1 MLEKLLLEIFR
12 RLGKLLFTKKSG
24 IIYDQRYNVTTVLD
38 VDKAKCTQ
46 FSPLK
51 VSSSPA
57 EVVEETDVV
66 FTALPMPP
74 HVKAVFEGDSGLLAG
89 MGEGKVNRI

>member
-1 MLEKLLLEIFR
+1 MSEKLWLKISR
-12 RLGKLLFTKKSG
+12 KLGKFSVCVYYLISCPSTS
-24 IIYDQRYNVTTVLD
+24 YNVTKVLD
-38 VDKAKCTQ
+38 VDKTKCTK
-46 FSPLK
+46 FSPIK

-57 EVVEETDVV
+57 ELVEETDVV

-89 MGEGKVNRI
+89 MSEGKV

>member
-1 MLEKLLLEIFR
+1 MLKIFR
-12 RLGKLLFTKKSG
+12 RLGKLLFTRKSG
-24 IIYDQRYNVTTVLD
+24 SIYDRRYNVTTVLD
-38 VDKAKCTQ
+38 VDKTKCTQ
-46 FSPLK
+46 FSSLK

-74 HVKAVFEGDSGLLAG
+74 HVKNVFEGDSGLLAG
-89 MGEGKVNRI
+89 MGQGKVNSKI

>member
-1 MLEKLLLEIFR
+1 M
-12 RLGKLLFTKKSG
+12 
-24 IIYDQRYNVTTVLD
+24 TTVLD
-38 VDKAKCTQ
+38 VDKSKCTQ

-57 EVVEETDVV
+57 EVVAETDVV

-74 HVKAVFEGDSGLLAG
+74 HVKTVFEGDSGLLAG
-89 MGEGKVNRI
+89 MSEGKVG

>member
-1 MLEKLLLEIFR
+1 M
-12 RLGKLLFTKKSG
+12 
-24 IIYDQRYNVTTVLD
+24 TTVLD
-38 VDKAKCTQ
+38 VDKTKCTQ
-46 FSPLK
+46 FSPIK
-51 VSSSPA
+51 MSSSPA

-89 MGEGKVNRI
+89 MSEGKVIRKT